1 MTDAVAGTQVTTPR
15 ARPRFLRWP
24 LIRILLAILF
34 VMAPF
39 VLLQLALHKLPIDR
53 SLKQIWPA
61 VVSTACCYFMYRAYV
76 RVVEQRAPSEFA
88 GKYGARETG
97 LGFIGGALLFCATLG
112 ALYVAG
118 AYRVTAIASWTVMIT
133 PFFTMVVIGF
143 LEEILFRGIIFRILQ
158 NWLGSWIAL
167 ALSVVF
173 FVLAH
178 MGNEGATLIGMAS
191 VAAAGMLLSA
201 AYMATQRLWLG
212 IGIHIGWNFT
222 QGGLFSVPV
231 SGHPA
236 QGMIQGALSGPTWLT
251 GGVFGV
257 EGSIFAVVTVL
268 AGGIALLRYVAKHQV
283 IAPAWRVAKV
293 NQALDATVTG

>member
-1 MTDAVAGTQVTTPR
+1 MRV
-15 ARPRFLRWP
+15 
-24 LIRILLAILF
+24 LLAVLF
-34 VMAPF
+34 VAVPF
-39 VLLQLALHKLPIDR
+39 VLLQVVLHKLPIDK
-53 SLKQIWPA
+53 SLKHIWPA
-61 VVSTACCYFMYRAYV
+61 LLSVACCYFMYRAYV
-76 RVVEQRAPSEFA
+76 RVVEQRTASEFA
-88 GKYGARETG
+88 GNFAARETG
-97 LGFIGGALLFCATLG
+97 LGFIGGALLFGATLG

-118 AYRVTAIASWTVMIT
+118 AYRVTAIAPWTVMVA
-133 PFFTMVVIGF
+133 PFFTMIVVGF

-178 MGNEGATLIGMAS
+178 VGNEGATLIGMAS

-236 QGMIQGALSGPTWLT
+236 QGMIQGALNGPTWLT

-257 EGSIFAVVTVL
+257 EGSIFAVIAVF
-268 AGGIALLRYVAKHQV
+268 AGGVALLTYVARHQV
-283 IAPAWRVAKV
+283 IAPAWRAPKV
-293 NQALDATVTG
+293 NQELDASITG

>member
-1 MTDAVAGTQVTTPR
+1 MRV
-15 ARPRFLRWP
+15 
-24 LIRILLAILF
+24 LLAVLF
-34 VMAPF
+34 VAVPF
-39 VLLQLALHKLPIDR
+39 VLLQVVLHKLPIDK
-53 SLKQIWPA
+53 SLKHIWPA
-61 VVSTACCYFMYRAYV
+61 LLSVACCYFMYRAYV
-76 RVVEQRAPSEFA
+76 RVVEQRTASEFA
-88 GKYGARETG
+88 GNFAARETG
-97 LGFIGGALLFCATLG
+97 LGFIGGALLFGATLG

-118 AYRVTAIASWTVMIT
+118 AYRVTAIAPWTVMVA
-133 PFFTMVVIGF
+133 PFFTMIVVGF

-178 MGNEGATLIGMAS
+178 VGNEGATLIGMAS

-236 QGMIQGALSGPTWLT
+236 QGMIQGALNGPTWLT

-257 EGSIFAVVTVL
+257 EGSIFAVIAVF
-268 AGGIALLRYVAKHQV
+268 AGGVALLTYVARHQV
-283 IAPAWRVAKV
+283 IAPAWRTLK
-293 NQALDATVTG
+293 TI

>member
-1 MTDAVAGTQVTTPR
+1 MNDAVAGAQVDTKR
-15 ARPRFLRWP
+15 GRPRFLRWP
-24 LIRILLAILF
+24 LIRILIAIIF
-34 VMAPF
+34 VMVPF
-39 VLLQLALHKLPIDR
+39 VLLQVILHKLPIEK
-53 SLKQIWPA
+53 SLKHIWPA
-61 VVSTACCYFMYRAYV
+61 LLSVGCCYFMYRLYV
-76 RVVEQRAPSEFA
+76 RVVEQRLPSEFA
-88 GKYGARETG
+88 GNYAARETG
-97 LGFIGGALLFCATLG
+97 LGFMGGALLFGATLG

-118 AYRVTAIASWTVMIT
+118 AYRVTAIAPWTVMIA
-133 PFFTMVVIGF
+133 PFFTMIVVGF

-178 MGNEGATLIGMAS
+178 MGNEGATLIGLTA

-201 AYMATQRLWLG
+201 AYMATQRLWLS

-251 GGVFGV
+251 GGAFGV
-257 EGSIFAVVTVL
+257 EGSIFAVVAVL
-268 AGGIALLRYVAKHQV
+268 AGGVALLTYAAKHQV
-283 IAPAWRVAKV
+283 IAPAWRAPKDK
-293 NQALDATVTG
+293 QTLDAAVAG

>member
-1 MTDAVAGTQVTTPR
+1 MTDAVVDAQVVTKSG
-15 ARPRFLRWP
+15 RPRFLRWP
-24 LIRILLAILF
+24 LIRILIAIGF
-34 VMAPF
+34 VMVPF
-39 VLLQLALHKLPIDR
+39 ILLQVILQKLPIDK
-53 SLKQIWPA
+53 SLKQVWPA
-61 VVSTACCYFMYRAYV
+61 LLSVACCYFMYRLYV
-76 RVVEQRAPSEFA
+76 RVVEQRVASEFA
-88 GKYGARETG
+88 GTCAARETG
-97 LGFIGGALLFCATLG
+97 LGILGGALLFGTTLG

-118 AYRVTAIASWTVMIT
+118 AYRVTAIAPWTVMIS
-133 PFFTMVVIGF
+133 PFFTMVVVGF

-158 NWLGSWIAL
+158 NWVGSWIAL

-178 MGNEGATLIGMAS
+178 MGNEGATLIGLAS

-201 AYMATQRLWLG
+201 AYMATQRLWLS

-236 QGMIQGALSGPTWLT
+236 QGMIQGALSGPSWLT

-257 EGSIFAVVTVL
+257 EGSIFAVVAVL
-268 AGGIALLRYVAKHQV
+268 AGGIALLTYVAKHQV
-283 IAPAWRVAKV
+283 IAPAWRAPKV
-293 NQALDATVTG
+293 NHAVDTPVAG